1 MELTNYSFLDSRRN
15 YLSAHRGAKV
25 HANRIATGGKLNGPA
40 KDLGALGMETRFSS
54 VRKEMNHNRTN
65 LQSYITHLD
74 SQMGTVQQVRS
85 IYDRMSVL
93 AHRSMDPML
102 SEFST
107 ASTSGDKSLLDTE
120 FQELRK
126 NLDDIL
132 KHSINNQRLFGG
144 NSADFSKG
152 IQDSDGSTSLPQW
165 DTKDVGSL
173 SSGVLEI
180 NFCPGGKADQ
190 VWVMEGDPSKWGIP
204 NISDYFKTAKADN
217 NVDLVNKL
225 TAAFENY
232 GIFTTGT
239 WQTHGSS
246 TSGRS
251 DTFKVDLGACELKD
265 LVTLTEVHPDNTTNG
280 YGQAQFDSNVTA
292 GTLKRRFP
300 TGTDTN
306 TQITVIALND
316 NVDLR
321 GKPSPNLATYEIS
334 AKFNPALPKINLTSP
349 STGQNIPSMSFGAL
363 KCKHVDTTANA
374 QDALTELDQELR
386 NLSEITATLAA
397 EKNRHLSELEHLRT
411 EETHYEAVGS
421 RISDADIAKE
431 ATLLAKSSL
440 KMSLA
445 EQVMSKSARLKDVLI
460 PLTTNHH
467 RGAMLNA
474 TL

>member
-1 MELTNYSFLDSRRN
+1 MELTNYSFLESRRN
-15 YLSAHRGAKV
+15 YLSAHRGVKV
-25 HANRIATGGKLNGPA
+25 HANRIATGEKINGPA
-40 KDLGALGMETRFSS
+40 KDLGALGMEARFSS

-74 SQMGTVQQVRS
+74 SQMGTVQQVPS

-132 KHSINNQRLFGG
+132 KHSINNQKLFGG
-144 NSADFSKG
+144 NSADFSDALADTSNS
-152 IQDSDGSTSLPQW
+152 DSTPTRTDPTDIGT
-165 DTKDVGSL
+165 L
-173 SSGVLEI
+173 SSGVLELS
-180 NFCPGGKADQ
+180 FSPGGMPDG
-190 VWVMEGDPSKWGIP
+190 VWIFEGSMPAFGKDNGNNVVDFEDKFTNESG
-204 NISDYFKTAKADN
+204 DN
-217 NVDLVNKL
+217 NTQLIQALDNL
-225 TAAFENY
+225 FQDQ
-232 GIFTTGT
+232 GIFSTGSLTTAGNA
-239 WQTHGSS
+239 GLNY
-246 TSGRS
+246 
-251 DTFKVDLGACELKD
+251 DNFKIDLGACDATDPSFLSYD
-265 LVTLTEVHPDNTTNG
+265 GSTPTS
-280 YGQAQFDSNVTA
+280 QF
-292 GTLKRRFP
+292 GRRLP
-300 TGTDTN
+300 TGSDTN
-306 TQITVIALND
+306 IVIVAVNFNNNKAYQINA
-316 NVDLR
+316 
-321 GKPSPNLATYEIS
+321 A
-334 AKFNPALPKINLTSP
+334 FNPSLPKINLTSP

-363 KCKHVDTTANA
+363 KCKHVDTAANA
-374 QDALTELDQELR
+374 RDTLTELDEELK
-386 NLSEITATLAA
+386 NLSQITATLAA

-445 EQVMSKSARLKDVLI
+445 EQVMSKSAHLKDVLI